1 MKRRKKEHPNAQGL
15 TIDWRDIDPSV
26 DEERLAFLKAASN
39 HKSIRLGDSLHDNVW
54 KKIQEEEEKYES
66 SEESRKLMWDWA
78 ASFNLA
84 VVWAVSMFWSAISI
98 ASFSKKTIRFNSEVI
113 YSLPPRF

>member
-66 SEESRKLMWDWA
+66 SEESSDSYVL
-78 ASFNLA
+78 ASTDIPIPGLEHA
-84 VVWAVSMFWSAISI
+84 GRRGQISRPCQPDVRLD
-98 ASFSKKTIRFNSEVI
+98 A
-113 YSLPPRF
+113 